1 MHQHI
6 INASIQI
13 VPIVQ
18 DRHPY
23 EWVDDAIEIIKSSG
37 IKYEVGP
44 FATVV
49 EGTYDDVMSVINNVN
64 DYLLEKNCTE
74 WITNVQI
81 QIRSNGDITSGG
93 KDHKISM
100 RRFCQFLKINIEH
113 IIISII
119 GPAVMPPFSFESFKP
134 IFFHCLLLISF
145 DFVKQLNPGF

>member
-23 EWVDDAIEIIKSSG
+23 EWVDEAIEIIKKSG

-49 EGTYDDVMSVINNVN
+49 EGTYDNVMSVVNNIN

-74 WITNVQI
+74 WIANVQI
-81 QIRSNGDITSGG
+81 QIRSNGDITSGD
-93 KDHKISM
+93 KTEKH
-100 RRFCQFLKINIEH
+100 Q
-113 IIISII
+113 
-119 GPAVMPPFSFESFKP
+119 
-134 IFFHCLLLISF
+134 
-145 DFVKQLNPGF
+145 

>member
-23 EWVDDAIEIIKSSG
+23 EWVDEAIEIIKASG
-37 IKYEVGP
+37 IKCEVGA

-49 EGTYDDVMSVINNVN
+49 EGKYEEVMNVINSINEH
-64 DYLLEKNCTE
+64 LQQRNCTE

-81 QIRSNGDITSGG
+81 QIRSNNDITSDE
-93 KDHKISM
+93 KTAKH
-100 RRFCQFLKINIEH
+100 Q
-113 IIISII
+113 
-119 GPAVMPPFSFESFKP
+119 
-134 IFFHCLLLISF
+134 
-145 DFVKQLNPGF
+145 

>member
-23 EWVDDAIEIIKSSG
+23 EWVDEAIEIIKKSG

-49 EGTYDDVMSVINNVN
+49 EGTYDDVMNVINNVN
-64 DYLLEKNCTE
+64 EYLLEKNCTE
-74 WITNVQI
+74 WIANVQI
-81 QIRSNGDITSGG
+81 QIRSNGDITSGD
-93 KDHKISM
+93 KTAKH
-100 RRFCQFLKINIEH
+100 Q
-113 IIISII
+113 
-119 GPAVMPPFSFESFKP
+119 
-134 IFFHCLLLISF
+134 
-145 DFVKQLNPGF
+145 